1 MNGEGDKDLE
11 EMGEGITVTS
21 EEIKAIAEKI
31 NKKLEQLAD
40 ATEEKKG
47 AIKKKLT
54 KAKRAIEKDLLPRK
68 EKYEKYNAIITLSH
82 TDSVP

>member
-21 EEIKAIAEKI
+21 EEVKATAEKI

-40 ATEEKKG
+40 ATEEKEVV
-47 AIKKKLT
+47 IKKKLT
-54 KAKRAIEKDLLPRK
+54 KAK
-68 EKYEKYNAIITLSH
+68 
-82 TDSVP
+82 